1 MNSNLN
7 PRLQDVWRVVPY
19 KRVYFNARLNNRLL
33 KGELLMD
40 STSAAHAQSKLSS
53 APSTGNAPSQNQVAP
68 TSLSEIPGLG
78 PIRVRALQKA
88 GLSDL
93 KALKE
98 ISIER
103 LVEVPG
109 LSEIKAKYIQ
119 EYLGQ
124 FALLEPE
131 AKPTLGLTNT
141 GELENAKSAVGL
153 GSSTTR
159 LIGAGTLALGEIINL
174 LLIPQA
180 SEYRSRLLREIGRI
194 AQRTQALL
202 LDAEFLTLENQEK
215 AIKRL
220 KRSSEEIGNFAR
232 MDPADR
238 KVQSKLC
245 DALEELGAKLAECGL
260 SNEASTEAEA

>member
-1 MNSNLN
+1 MAHNA
-7 PRLQDVWRVVPY
+7 QTGI
-19 KRVYFNARLNNRLL
+19 FNARQNNRLL

-40 STSAAHAQSKLSS
+40 STSAALAQSQLSS
-53 APSTGNAPSQNQVAP
+53 APSTGNAPSQNQGAP
-68 TSLSEIPGLG
+68 KSLSEIPGLG

-88 GLSDL
+88 GFSDL

-98 ISIER
+98 MSIER
-103 LVEVPG
+103 LIEVPG
-109 LSEIKAKYIQ
+109 LSEIKARYIQ

-124 FALLEPE
+124 FAILEPE
-131 AKPTLGLTNT
+131 AKPALASTNA
-141 GELENAKSAVGL
+141 GKIENVKSPAGL
-153 GSSTTR
+153 GDSTTR
-159 LIGAGTLALGEIINL
+159 LIAAGTLALGEIINL

-180 SEYRSRLLREIGRI
+180 SEYRSRLLREIGRM

-202 LDAEFLTLENQEK
+202 LDAEFLTPDNQEK

-220 KRSSEEIGNFAR
+220 KRSAEEIGSFAR

-260 SNEASTEAEA
+260 SNEAEKEPEA